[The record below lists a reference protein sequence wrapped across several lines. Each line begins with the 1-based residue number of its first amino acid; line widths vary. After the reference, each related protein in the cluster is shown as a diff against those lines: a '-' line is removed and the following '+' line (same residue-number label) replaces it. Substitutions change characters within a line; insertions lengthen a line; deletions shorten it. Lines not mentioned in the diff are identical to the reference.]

1 MSTSKRIKD
10 FITGNII
17 YIAFV
22 AMLAALSIFTDSF
35 LTTKNLINVMRQA
48 TVVGVLSMGMTFV
61 IISGG
66 IDLSVGST
74 MALASCVASACCTG
88 LNMPVFPAVIMG
100 CIVGI
105 VVGALNGFIISYLG
119 VVAFIATLGMMYVI
133 RGAALVFTG
142 GRPISALPL
151 EYTNIGKG
159 YLGWIPV
166 PVVIFFLVALACWF
180 LLSKTQYGRYVYAI
194 GGNEKAALVSGLQVK
209 RHKMITY
216 VINGLTAAIAGII
229 LSARVAVGSPTAGET
244 YELLAIT
251 AVIVG
256 GTSNMGGT
264 GGIAAS
270 VIGVFIVTVVN
281 NGMDLLGV
289 SGYYQKIVMGV
300 VVLLAVIIDRNN
312 VNRNH

>member
-1 MSTSKRIKD
+1 MNTSKKIQT
-10 FITGNII
+10 FITSNII
-17 YIAFV
+17 YIAFF
-22 AMLAALSIFTDSF
+22 ALLAALSIFTDSF
-35 LTTKNLINVMRQA
+35 LTTKNLINVLRQA

-74 MALASCVASACCTG
+74 MALASCVAAACCTG
-88 LNMPVFPAVIMG
+88 LHLPIFLSVLIG
-100 CIVGI
+100 CLVGTLVGI
-105 VVGALNGFIISYLG
+105 LNGLIIAYLG
-119 VVAFIATLGMMYVI
+119 VVAFIATLGMMYVV

-142 GRPISALPL
+142 GRPISALPA

-159 YLGWIPV
+159 YVGWIPV
-166 PVVIFFLVALACWF
+166 PVVLFFFVALACWF

-194 GGNEKAALVSGLQVK
+194 GGNEKAALVSGLHVK

-216 VINGLTAAIAGII
+216 AISGLTAAIAGII
-229 LSARVAVGSPTAGET
+229 LSARVAVGSPTAGES

-264 GGIAAS
+264 GGIVAT
-270 VIGVFIVTVVN
+270 VVGVFIVAVVN
-281 NGMDLLGV
+281 NGMDLLGI
-289 SGYYQKIVMGV
+289 SGYYQKIVTGA